1 MLYFVCFPS
10 NFDSRISLN
19 FLSSSISM
27 ILLSVCME
35 EELVAR
41 SSPAVSATFSSL
53 TVLLLLLLLLLL
65 LVVVFVVVEL
75 DWNMRRSCCC
85 WSIKLL
91 TPLRV
96 AM

>member
-1 MLYFVCFPS
+1 
-10 NFDSRISLN
+10 
-19 FLSSSISM
+19 M

-35 EELVAR
+35 EDELAAR

-53 TVLLLLLLLLLL
+53 TVLLLLLLLVLLLLL
-65 LVVVFVVVEL
+65 LVLLLVLEL